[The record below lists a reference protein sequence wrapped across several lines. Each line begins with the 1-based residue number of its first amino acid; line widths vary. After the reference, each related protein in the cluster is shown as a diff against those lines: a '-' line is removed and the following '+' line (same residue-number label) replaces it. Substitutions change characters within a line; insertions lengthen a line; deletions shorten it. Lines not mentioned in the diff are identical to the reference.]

1 MPQGSNSMTQKS
13 TSPHLALR
21 FALSLTRQLS
31 ANRRHPD
38 QGLTL
43 IEGLVAIIVIT
54 VTLVSITPPIFWATG
69 TRVQNRK
76 AEQASQLAQGEVD
89 RVRTLLER
97 GGYTLAQLPPI
108 APGANNANIRQ
119 AGIAPAPTASSGT
132 MVSSNSTCNTD
143 TGIPPAFGR
152 YTAIDT
158 DNLPGPCRA
167 EFLIQTFRSP
177 GVDENGAELTL
188 ASTSLPH
195 GFVMGV
201 RVYASVAE
209 TELAAGRGQTQQAS
223 LKGTSGLG
231 GQRFRPLAVQYTTIV
246 RSSASQNLSVY
257 RTLCP
262 TTSRG
267 TGQC

>member
-1 MPQGSNSMTQKS
+1 MTSKS
-13 TSPHLALR
+13 TSPRLALR
-21 FALSLTRQLS
+21 FALSLTRRLS

-54 VTLVSITPPIFWATG
+54 VTLVSILPPIFWATG

-89 RVRTLLER
+89 RVRTLVER
-97 GGYTLAQLPPI
+97 GGYTLAQLPPPV
-108 APGANNANIRQ
+108 ATNATIRGD
-119 AGIAPAPTASSGT
+119 ATVVPAATVSSGT
-132 MVSSNSTCNTD
+132 LMSSNSSCNTD
-143 TGIPPAFGR
+143 TGIPPALGR
-152 YTAIDT
+152 YTPIDT
-158 DNLPGPCRA
+158 EGDCRP

-177 GVDENGAELTL
+177 GVDANGAEI
-188 ASTSLPH
+188 AAGSTSVPD

-201 RVYASVAE
+201 RIYASVALD
-209 TELAAGRGQTQQAS
+209 TLRNGGTLDTKQAS

-231 GQRFRPLAVQYTTIV
+231 GQRIRPLAVQYTTIV
-246 RSSASQNLSVY
+246 KSGASQNLQIY

-262 TTSRG
+262 ATSR
-267 TGQC
+267 TSGQC

>member
-1 MPQGSNSMTQKS
+1 MLQGSSSITSKSM
-13 TSPHLALR
+13 SPRLALR
-21 FALSLTRQLS
+21 FALSFTCRL
-31 ANRRHPD
+31 ANRRHLD

-54 VTLVSITPPIFWATG
+54 VTLVSILPPIFWATG

-89 RVRTLLER
+89 RVRTLMER
-97 GGYTLAQLPPI
+97 GGYTLTQLPPI
-108 APGANNANIRQ
+108 PPGATNANIRQ
-119 AGIAPAPTASSGT
+119 ATIAAAPTNSTGT
-132 MVSSNSTCNTD
+132 LVSSNSSCNTG
-143 TGIPPAFGR
+143 TGIPPTDYQR
-152 YTAIDT
+152 YTPVDT
-158 DNLPGPCRA
+158 DNLPGPCSP

-188 ASTSLPH
+188 ASTTLPH

-201 RVYASVAE
+201 RVYANVAA

-231 GQRFRPLAVQYTTIV
+231 GQRFRPLAAQYTTIV

-262 TTSRG
+262 ATSRG
-267 TGQC
+267 SGQC